1 MAASYTV
8 RETPLRGETVWSVE
22 DGDLV
27 RRRAGQETRRPLTAL
42 TRMTLRRRLNRY
54 GPDVALAELRFGR
67 TAFAFSSQ
75 GWRGL
80 GQPEDRS
87 AAFSAFVRALAA
99 HAADHA
105 PSARFQVAGQAAAW
119 SQGGLYWIAAL
130 LGAALL
136 TMVVMALSARQL
148 ALGLDL
154 GARLLFVLILLLA
167 AAPWLPG
174 GGARRFDPRN
184 LPSDLTP

>member
-1 MAASYTV
+1 MAASYAV
-8 RETPLRGETVWSVE
+8 RDTPLKGETLWILE

-27 RRRAGQETRRPLTAL
+27 RRRGGQETRRPLSGL

-54 GPDVALAELRFGR
+54 GPDVALAQLQFGR
-67 TAFAFSSQ
+67 TALAFSSQ

-80 GQPEDRS
+80 GQPQDHN
-87 AAFSAFVRALAA
+87 AAFSIFVRALAA
-99 HAADHA
+99 EAADHA
-105 PSARFQVAGQAAAW
+105 PSARYQAAGQASPW

-148 ALGLDL
+148 DLGLDL
-154 GARLLFVLILLLA
+154 GARLLFVLILLFA

-174 GGARRFDPRN
+174 AGTRRFDPRN
-184 LPSDLTP
+184 IPRDLTP

>member
-1 MAASYTV
+1 MAASYAL
-8 RETPLRGETVWSVE
+8 RETPLRGETVWSLE

-27 RRRAGQETRRPLTAL
+27 RRRGGQEMRRPLAAL

-54 GPDVALAELRFGR
+54 GPDVALAQLQFGR
-67 TAFAFSSQ
+67 ATIVFSSQ

-80 GQPEDRS
+80 GQPEDCI

-99 HAADHA
+99 EAADHA
-105 PSARFQVAGQAAAW
+105 PSARYQIAGQAAAW

-136 TMVVMALSARQL
+136 TMVAMALSARQL
-148 ALGLDL
+148 GLGLDL
-154 GARLLFVLILLLA
+154 GARLLFVLILLFA

-184 LPSDLTP
+184 LPPDLTA

>member
-1 MAASYTV
+1 MPVSYAV
-8 RETPLRGETVWSVE
+8 RETPLRGETVWSLA

-27 RRRAGQETRRPLTAL
+27 RTRGGQETRRPLVGL

-54 GPDVALAELRFGR
+54 GPDVALAQLRFGR
-67 TAFAFSSQ
+67 TTLAFSSQ

-80 GQPEDRS
+80 GQPEDRT
-87 AAFSAFVRALAA
+87 ADFAAFVRALAA
-99 HAADHA
+99 EAADHA
-105 PSARFQVAGQAAAW
+105 PTARYQIAGQAAAW

-154 GARLLFVLILLLA
+154 GARLLFVLIMLLA

-174 GGARRFDPRN
+174 GGGRTFDPRN
-184 LPSDLTP
+184 LPADLPS